1 MKITSASV
9 KICKSAIPLTADGK
23 AFVFRLLSV
32 RRLLG
37 ANAPMACVTMLSVQT
52 DSKSYGSV
60 PAQDFHLNS
69 LDDDAIA
76 PYMHCLVIQSAVTQY
91 IASLRLDD
99 SFARFA
105 TPSALRRCKD
115 TQTIYEKSRFLQLFY
130 IILERNL
137 EKLCSASSYYINI

>member
-1 MKITSASV
+1 
-9 KICKSAIPLTADGK
+9 
-23 AFVFRLLSV
+23 
-32 RRLLG
+32 
-37 ANAPMACVTMLSVQT
+37 MACVTMLSVQT

-99 SFARFA
+99 SFARF
-105 TPSALRRCKD
+105 CD
-115 TQTIYEKSRFLQLFY
+115 TI
-130 IILERNL
+130 
-137 EKLCSASSYYINI
+137 SSSPVQIGRAHV